1 MSYSISLRSLHR
13 VQYVRLL
20 LFYSVI
26 FQSVIFQSGKFQSC
40 KFSYPLQML
49 SVCDVSQYPNAS
61 KLDQCWVSN
70 DWLYSLG
77 LSQYSAVFETQ
88 LVDGRLLN
96 VLSKKDLDKHLSIH
110 NKFHQSSIL
119 HAIQLLRMMRFDI
132 QVTSNGSYL
141 LLYVITRAANSN

>member
-1 MSYSISLRSLHR
+1 
-13 VQYVRLL
+13 
-20 LFYSVI
+20 
-26 FQSVIFQSGKFQSC
+26 
-40 KFSYPLQML
+40 ML
-49 SVCDVSQYPNAS
+49 SVCDIRQYPNAS
-61 KLDQCWVSN
+61 KLDQCWVAN

-119 HAIQLLRMMRFDI
+119 HAIQLLRMLRFDT
-132 QVTSNGSYL
+132 QVTYRQVICNIF
-141 LLYVITRAANSN
+141 LYIYRRN